1 MNKAVYYKF
10 MFFFVGTW
18 SICAALVFGIL
29 SPLVPSFLP
38 FFGLNQDSAIYF
50 WLYCFLMLILV
61 SGFRFILVGL
71 DIRKNHLV
79 VSSSII
85 SQLALFII
93 ILVFFILGHVNW
105 ILILV
110 GAVNL
115 IFAALFIEFFVNY
128 KKLDDNSIASAYSYK
143 TNM

>member
-10 MFFFVGTW
+10 MFFFAGAW
-18 SICAALVFGIL
+18 SIGAALVFGIL

-38 FFGLNQDSAIYF
+38 LFGLDQDPAIYF
-50 WLYCFLMLILV
+50 WLYCFLMLVLV
-61 SGFRFILVGL
+61 SGFRHVLVGL

-85 SQLALFII
+85 SQLSLFII
-93 ILVFFILGHVNW
+93 IMVFFILGRVGW
-105 ILILV
+105 PLILV
-110 GAVNL
+110 GAVDL
-115 IFAALFIEFFVNY
+115 VIVALFIEFFVNY
-128 KKLDDNSIASAYSYK
+128 KKLDDTSIASAYSYK